1 MIAQTDAAAAAGLA
15 ENAHR
20 QLLSVQKK
28 GMGSDLCGKMTLSL
42 RSSFAHQIIKIQKT
56 KE

>member
-28 GMGSDLCGKMTLSL
+28 GMGSDLCRKMTLSL